1 MVAWSHTVGGVV
13 MKLTR
18 DEKLWLLTAH
28 PDTLDLAEEAP
39 GWLIGNC
46 HVKGLVKPGPATGVW
61 RLTEAGYAERRA
73 LLD

>member
-1 MVAWSHTVGGVV
+1 MVAWSYTVGGVA

-46 HVKGLVKPGPATGVW
+46 Q
-61 RLTEAGYAERRA
+61 
-73 LLD
+73 